1 MNHLAAI
8 AVEDRLAQEALSGA
22 LITTLIRGQDTI
34 AITAGGLGGILGIL
48 AIENLIPN
56 EAGILGQIELNGIEE
71 GIEIIDHHDRALG
84 TAAHRRAVEILLA
97 VTDAELVFHRGALE
111 HRQQVVVLDFANS
124 LVFAEC
130 GHRRIDLECGIGRQA
145 QDQRIG
151 QRGDAGGGK
160 RETRT
165 GCRPGGGSIR
175 LLLIEGAGIRGEQGR
190 FVAGLG
196 VLRFGENP
204 LHRQ

>member
-1 MNHLAAI
+1 MNHLTAI
-8 AVEDRLAQEALSGA
+8 AIEDRLAQEALSGA
-22 LITTLIRGQDTI
+22 LITTLISGQDTI

-111 HRQQVVVLDFANS
+111 HR
-124 LVFAEC
+124 
-130 GHRRIDLECGIGRQA
+130 
-145 QDQRIG
+145 
-151 QRGDAGGGK
+151 
-160 RETRT
+160 
-165 GCRPGGGSIR
+165 
-175 LLLIEGAGIRGEQGR
+175 
-190 FVAGLG
+190 
-196 VLRFGENP
+196 
-204 LHRQ
+204 